1 MKKYDIAAKVGEYQT
16 NTGETKARWQNV
28 GAVME
33 GRDGKP
39 YMMLAK
45 WFNPAGVPDARGGE
59 SILLS
64 LFPPREKGQQSA
76 HQASIAA
83 QAPKD
88 YVDDEL
94 PF

>member
-1 MKKYDIAAKVGEYQT
+1 MKVYDVAAKVGEYQT
-16 NTGETKARWQNV
+16 QDGKTKGRWQNV

-33 GRDGKP
+33 GKDGGQ
-39 YMMLAK
+39 YLMLAK

-64 LFPPREKGQQSA
+64 LFPPRERGQQQTA
-76 HQASIAA
+76 HQASQAA

-88 YVDDEL
+88 FDDQI